1 MVRTF
6 GIAVQSFLLGQ
17 EESFTGCELR
27 GLFYETK
34 YDGVFNHQLFD
45 ENISL
50 NVGMTYYF
58 KERGWGRTTTNTTI
72 YKQDDRQI
80 SYLNDEINRL
90 RSMKADTVV
99 IEKGTAEVLQN
110 IVTFPYL
117 VNFVIDKVKVVNREK
132 VNLKAV
138 AAMIKATPEQKYL
151 ICGYADKHTGSVKRN
166 LWLAENRAKNVYK
179 VLTEEF
185 GVSADNWYW
194 MTKAVWKICT
204 TMIRS

>member
-1 MVRTF
+1 M
-6 GIAVQSFLLGQ
+6 
-17 EESFTGCELR
+17 
-27 GLFYETK
+27 
-34 YDGVFNHQLFD
+34 DGA
-45 ENISL
+45 
-50 NVGMTYYF
+50 
-58 KERGWGRTTTNTTI
+58 ERRPNTTI

-138 AAMIKATPEQKYL
+138 AAMIKLP
-151 ICGYADKHTGSVKRN
+151 SN
-166 LWLAENRAKNVYK
+166 KN
-179 VLTEEF
+179 
-185 GVSADNWYW
+185 
-194 MTKAVWKICT
+194 
-204 TMIRS
+204 